1 MGAPEGCGDGHG
13 VAGAGGC
20 ASGRVPLCHARVCR
34 SLRKGASCLG
44 EQSGSLKHFL
54 FTRVVGVS
62 GPFRC
67 PSLQNTLR
75 DLGSPLPPEKK
86 GPRST

>member
-1 MGAPEGCGDGHG
+1 MLLRAVAMGTAWRGLVAVPSGC
-13 VAGAGGC
+13 
-20 ASGRVPLCHARVCR
+20 VPLCHARVCR
-34 SLRKGASCLG
+34 SLREGASCLG

-75 DLGSPLPPEKK
+75 DLGSPPPPEKK